1 MKRRTVLTYLA
12 LCLASAAVACSRQ
25 VQPPVAELP
34 TIQLAITDVSGL
46 DGLEANYEEFRLA
59 LADALGTEVEFYPVE
74 NSAEATVALK
84 QGEID
89 LVLAGPSEYVVIS
102 ARTNAVP
109 VIAVT
114 RPNYRSVI
122 AVPANSDITGVADLK
137 GRAIALSDI
146 GSTSGHVGPTYILIE
161 GGLDPKTDVTTKM
174 LGDDGSAAALKAGEV
189 DAWGG
194 AATDYMDLL
203 DDDTGAFKV
212 LIEGDLLPSDLLIA
226 SSSVDLATIKLIQ
239 ERLLAHEQAVT
250 TAIATH
256 ESKYVGSTLKSA
268 TDADY
273 DPIRAVYQA
282 IGQGEFVQ

>member
-1 MKRRTVLTYLA
+1 MKRRTVLAYLA
-12 LCLASAAVACSRQ
+12 LCLASATVACSRPAK
-25 VQPPVAELP
+25 PPVVELP

-46 DGLEANYEEFRLA
+46 DNLEADYEEFRLA
-59 LADALGTEVEFYPVE
+59 LADALGTDVEFYPVE

-84 QGEID
+84 QGKID
-89 LVLAGPSEYVVIS
+89 LALAGPSEYVVIS

-122 AVPANSDITGVADLK
+122 AVAASSNIASIADLK
-137 GRAIALSDI
+137 GKAIALSDI

-161 GGLDPKTDVTTKM
+161 GGLDPKTDITTQM

-194 AATDYMDLL
+194 AATDYTDLL
-203 DDDTGAFKV
+203 DDGTGAFKLLV
-212 LIEGDLLPSDLLIA
+212 EGDLLPSDLLIA
-226 SSSVDLATIKLIQ
+226 SSSVDPATLELIQ
-239 ERLLAHEQAVT
+239 ERLLAHEQGIT

-256 ESKYVGSTLKSA
+256 ESKYVGSTLEPA

>member
-12 LCLASAAVACSRQ
+12 LCLASATVACSRPAK
-25 VQPPVAELP
+25 PPVAELP

-46 DGLEANYEEFRLA
+46 DGLETDYEEFRLA
-59 LADALGTEVEFYPVE
+59 VADALGTEVEFYPVE

-89 LVLAGPSEYVVIS
+89 LALAGPSEYVVIS

-122 AVPANSDITGVADLK
+122 AVPANSDIASVADLK
-137 GRAIALSDI
+137 GKAIALSDI

-161 GGLDPKTDVTTKM
+161 GGLDPKADITTEM

-189 DAWGG
+189 EAWGG
-194 AATDYMDLL
+194 SATDFADLV
-203 DDDTGAFKV
+203 DDGTGAFKV
-212 LIEGDLLPSDLLIA
+212 LVEGNLLPSDLLIA
-226 SSSVDLATIKLIQ
+226 SSSVDPATVELIQ
-239 ERLLAHEQAVT
+239 ERLLAHERELT
-250 TAIATH
+250 TAIAAH
-256 ESKYVGSTLKSA
+256 ESKYVGSTLQPA